1 MVQRSNEVLQRS
13 NEEAKQANELVRQ
26 SNEVLRK
33 SNEEAKEANEAAQH
47 SAALMISVRLGLFSL
62 VLKINFASDLHSLWS
77 CCRMFLHVTEC
88 CTVYYEF

>member
-1 MVQRSNEVLQRS
+1 VVQRSNEVLQRS

-33 SNEEAKEANEAAQH
+33 SNEANEAAQH